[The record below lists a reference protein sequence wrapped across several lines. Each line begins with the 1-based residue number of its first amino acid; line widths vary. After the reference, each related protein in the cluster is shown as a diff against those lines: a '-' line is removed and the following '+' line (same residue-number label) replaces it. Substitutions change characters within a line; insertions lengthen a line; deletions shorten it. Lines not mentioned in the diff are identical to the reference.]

1 MPEDKFA
8 EMQLRLEDLKKQ
20 VEALRKQQ
28 EKLTESVQELVRTFQ
43 GLAMHMGVTTDQYQP
58 SKSSG
63 PPPGF
68 A

>member
-1 MPEDKFA
+1 MPEERWA
-8 EMQLRLEDLKKQ
+8 EMELRLEDLKRK
-20 VEALRKQQ
+20 VDALQKQQ
-28 EKLTESVQELVRTFQ
+28 EKLTEGVQELIRTFQ
-43 GLAMHMGVTTDQYQP
+43 GLAIHMGVTTDQYQP